1 MGACGR
7 LDQVGTTESATSPDP
22 AARTRPPGDGA
33 LRPFRFIA
41 PAPRLEGDPQVWL
54 DGVRRIEDLG
64 FDTVAFSDHVS
75 GGWVMEP
82 TVAMTA
88 AALATTRLRVLALV
102 LANDLRHPGLMR
114 KSMATLDVLSE
125 GRVELGLGAGWL
137 PADYHALGI
146 PLDPPAVRV
155 GRLEEAVA
163 IVRALDGPDPVSHRG
178 THYQLDELEGLPR
191 TARPLPLLVGGGGPR
206 ILALAGRRADI
217 AGIHPTL
224 RSGRI
229 GPTLAPEFSAERYE
243 AKIAH
248 VRGAAAAAGRT
259 DGGPELQA
267 TIYLTMIQDSH
278 GEIRCSRSS
287 FSDLIIDEPDLLA
300 DTPAV
305 LSGTIDDCIEQLV
318 GWREQ
323 LGISY
328 WHLGPDI
335 EAVAPIVAKLA
346 GT

>member
-1 MGACGR
+1 MGELEALDEATGTEPSITPHAAGR
-7 LDQVGTTESATSPDP
+7 WDAP
-22 AARTRPPGDGA
+22 AR
-33 LRPFRFIA
+33 RPFRFIA
-41 PAPRLEGDPQVWL
+41 PAPRMEGDPRAWL
-54 DGVRRIEDLG
+54 DGIRRIEDLG

-75 GGWVMEP
+75 GGWVLEP

-102 LANDLRHPGLMR
+102 LGNDLRHPGLLR

-137 PADYHALGI
+137 PADYHALGLR
-146 PLDPPAVRV
+146 LDPPAVRV
-155 GRLEEAVA
+155 SRLAEAVD
-163 IVRALDGPDPVSHRG
+163 IIRALDGPGPVTHRG
-178 THYQLDELEGLPR
+178 AHYRLDRLEGLPP
-191 TARPLPLLVGGGGPR
+191 TSRPIPLLIGGGGPR

-229 GPTLAPEFSAERYE
+229 GPRLAVEFSAESYE
-243 AKIAH
+243 AKVAR
-248 VRGAAAAAGRT
+248 VRRAAAAAGRV

-267 TIYLTMIQDSH
+267 TVYLTMIQDSH
-278 GEIRCSRSS
+278 GDVRTSRSS
-287 FSDLIIDEPDLLA
+287 FSDLITDEPGMLA

-305 LSGTIDDCIEQLV
+305 LSGTVDACIEQLIA
-318 GWREQ
+318 WRER

-328 WHLGPDI
+328 WHLGPDV
-335 EAVAPIVAKLA
+335 EAVAPIVAKLTGA
-346 GT
+346 

>member
-1 MGACGR
+1 MRELGR
-7 LDQVGTTESATSPDP
+7 VDQAGTTEATV
-22 AARTRPPGDGA
+22 AAGRPWAPLEEGDNP
-33 LRPFRFIA
+33 RPFRFIA
-41 PAPRLEGDPQVWL
+41 PAPRLGGNPRAWL
-54 DGVRRIEDLG
+54 DAIRRIEDLG

-82 TVAMTA
+82 TVAMTVA
-88 AALATTRLRVLALV
+88 ATATSRLRVLALV
-102 LANDLRHPGLMR
+102 LANDLRHPGLLR

-137 PADYHALGI
+137 PADYDALGI
-146 PLDPPAVRV
+146 PLDPPSVRV
-155 GRLEEAVA
+155 GRLEEAVDV
-163 IVRALDGPDPVSHRG
+163 IRALDGPEPVTHRG
-178 THYQLDELEGLPR
+178 THYQLDRLEGLPA
-191 TARPLPLLVGGGGPR
+191 TTRPLPLLIGGGGPR
-206 ILALAGRRADI
+206 ILALAGRKASI
-217 AGIHPTL
+217 ASIHPTL
-224 RSGRI
+224 RAGQI
-229 GPTLAPEFSAERYE
+229 GPRLAPEFSAESYA
-243 AKIAH
+243 AKIAQ
-248 VRGAAAAAGRT
+248 VRWAAAAAGRA

-267 TIYLTMIQDSH
+267 TVYLTMIQDSQ
-278 GEIRCSRSS
+278 GEVRCSRSS
-287 FSDLIIDEPDLLA
+287 FSDLIADEPDVLA

-305 LSGTIDDCIEQLV
+305 LSGTVDDCIEQLV